1 MLSVDRRERALLIF
15 ITNTPR
21 TYAWGSAEALPELLG
36 SNATGEPQAEL
47 WLGAHPSAPAE
58 VAKAN
63 GEQELDLIDLIA
75 SDSERYGV
83 DGGQLPFLL
92 KVLAIGAPLSLQVHP
107 NKAQAEVGFAA
118 EEEAGVSSSDP
129 TRNYGDPN
137 HKPELLVALSEV
149 TALSGFRPIG
159 DARDDLRVLAEL
171 AEVRGAPEAAVRGLR
186 HAASLCDVLGEG
198 DAARA
203 ARTEFLRWALAGG
216 EDAVAASSAIAELF
230 ASFNADERSSELAGE
245 ADFAAGSLGLEEVR
259 VWSLA
264 RLTETYPGDT
274 GVLISLLLHVVRL
287 QPGEAI
293 YLGAQQLHAYL
304 DGLAVEIMAASD
316 NVLRAGFTPK
326 HIDVAE
332 VMNIVDPGALDTP
345 LIGATEVR
353 PGLLRWQP
361 DVPDFSLMRVRVK
374 EQAGDEAF
382 ADIARDG
389 ENGSESV
396 GANDGVSGGELQG
409 AAESVRVEAP
419 HPLVMIVTQGR
430 VRIDRDEMGLAEFAV
445 AKRGQSL
452 YVSAGEPI
460 ELSGAGEMFIA
471 TVGDTWPRVSQPSSP
486 G

>member
-58 VAKAN
+58 VSKAN

-75 SDSERYGV
+75 SDPERYGV
-83 DGGQLPFLL
+83 NGGQLPFLL

-107 NKAQAEVGFAA
+107 NKAQAEAGFAA
-118 EEEAGVSSSDP
+118 EEAAGVSSSDP

-149 TALSGFRPIG
+149 TALSGFRSIG

-171 AEVRGAPEAAVRGLR
+171 AEDRGVPEAAVRGMR
-186 HAASLCDVLGEG
+186 HAASLCNVLGEG
-198 DAARA
+198 DEARA

-216 EDAVAASSAIAELF
+216 EDAVAAASAIAELF
-230 ASFNADERSSELAGE
+230 AGVSADERSSGLAGE
-245 ADFAAGSLGLEEVR
+245 ADLAAERFGLDEVR

-332 VMNIVDPGALDTP
+332 VMNIVDPGVLDTP
-345 LIGATEVR
+345 LISADAVQ
-353 PGLLRWQP
+353 PGLMRWQP

-374 EQAGDEAF
+374 EPAGDEAF
-382 ADIARDG
+382 A
-389 ENGSESV
+389 ETEPS
-396 GANDGVSGGELQG
+396 G

-430 VRIDRDEMGLAEFAV
+430 VRIDRDEAGLAEFAV

-460 ELSGAGEMFIA
+460 ELSGRGEVFIG
-471 TVGDTWPRVSQPSSP
+471 TVGSSWQGVSQL
-486 G
+486 